1 MKKTKIIATI
11 EARLGSNRLPN
22 KVLKKIGKKS
32 ILEIII
38 ERLKK
43 SKLIDQIVIAT
54 TKNIEDDRI
63 CHLAK
68 SKKVSCY
75 RGSEF
80 DVLDRIANAISN
92 YKGDLIVQLKDR
104 NIVAPFDG
112 VLGYRGITGDILGS
126 DNSIIITLDDNSIL
140 YSDIKIP
147 ETFASFIKKDLPVKI
162 KFSGMKNKVYDG
174 KIYAVSSR
182 INAETRSLLTRVI
195 IQNENSELI
204 PGSLLEINVNYNERN
219 SLGIPDTSMM
229 VEGSK
234 YFVYKVSEDNIAN
247 KIEIE
252 IGIRN
257 NGFIEIVSGLDEG
270 EIIIK
275 DLNTTF
281 KDSVIISL
289 NDTQLIIDNNKLKF
303 AGYVSLDFIDVN
315 NFYAHYQINRN
326 YRKNIKKI
334 NFGFLL
340 NLDDKFVEIDNLK
353 VNGNI
358 NQTLEVFLNNF
369 NSNREDIFN
378 RIILRNSI
386 KNFLK
391 NF

>member
-1 MKKTKIIATI
+1 MKRSTKIT
-11 EARLGSNRLPN
+11 S
-22 KVLKKIGKKS
+22 S
-32 ILEIII
+32 IISFFLIIT
-38 ERLKK
+38 
-43 SKLIDQIVIAT
+43 IVIVGRTMIGNHFA
-54 TKNIEDDRI
+54 KKFSKRPPPGIIVKEVSYKDFSEKIESYGTAVSKRTESFRIKKDD
-63 CHLAK
+63 LTGELTLK
-68 SKKVSCY
+68 DNVK
-75 RGSEF
+75 
-80 DVLDRIANAISN
+80 
-92 YKGDLIVQLKDR
+92 KGDLIVQLKDR

-147 ETFASFIKKDLPVKI
+147 ETFASFIKKDLPVKV

-204 PGSLLEINVNYNERN
+204 PGSLLEIDVNYNERN

-247 KIEIE
+247 KTEIE

-270 EIIIK
+270 EIIVAEGLKKVRPKGEIK
-275 DLNTTF
+275 P
-281 KDSVIISL
+281 
-289 NDTQLIIDNNKLKF
+289 
-303 AGYVSLDFIDVN
+303 
-315 NFYAHYQINRN
+315 
-326 YRKNIKKI
+326 IKK
-334 NFGFLL
+334 
-340 NLDDKFVEIDNLK
+340 
-353 VNGNI
+353 
-358 NQTLEVFLNNF
+358 
-369 NSNREDIFN
+369 
-378 RIILRNSI
+378 
-386 KNFLK
+386 
-391 NF
+391 